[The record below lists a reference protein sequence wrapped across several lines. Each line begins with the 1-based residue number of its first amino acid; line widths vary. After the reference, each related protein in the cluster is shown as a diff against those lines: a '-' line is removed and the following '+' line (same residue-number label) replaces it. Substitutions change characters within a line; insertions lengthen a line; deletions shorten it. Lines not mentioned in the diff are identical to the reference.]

1 MKRTLKMIV
10 MLLCV
15 ATIAT
20 FSSCSKDNDS
30 LKEQSLKEQIVGKWK
45 CVSIPDPDN
54 TLINIGDIFDFRADG
69 TMSYTCVG
77 EMDHY
82 GWLKKYEVANY
93 FGPHTFVLLFYSDI
107 SNTSYDEMLN
117 FSINKDEMKWWYIS
131 DDDCSYPDIFERV
144 Q

>member
-1 MKRTLKMIV
+1 

-15 ATIAT
+15 ASFAT

-30 LKEQSLKEQIVGKWK
+30 LKEQIVGKWK
-45 CVSIPDPDN
+45 CVSIPDN

-69 TMSYTCVG
+69 TVSYTCVG
-77 EMDHY
+77 EMDYY
-82 GWLKKYEVANY
+82 GWFKKYEVENY
-93 FGPHTFVLLFYSDI
+93 SAPVLLFYSDI
-107 SNTSYDEMLN
+107 SNTSYDKMRYI
-117 FSINKDEMKWWYIS
+117 SINKDEMKLWDIS